1 MSQAV
6 SPSILDRMLEPVG
19 RSMSPEFA
27 RELVEL
33 RADPSDQARI
43 DELAEKCNEGLLTDD
58 ERDEYDRY
66 VHAIHVIGV
75 LQQKAKRVL
84 AGGLRT

>member
-1 MSQAV
+1 MSETL

-27 RELVEL
+27 KELVEL
-33 RADPSDQARI
+33 RADPRDQARI
-43 DELAEKCNEGLLTDD
+43 DELAEKCNEGLLTED
-58 ERDEYDRY
+58 EREEYDRY

-75 LQQKAKRVL
+75 LQAKARRVL
-84 AGGLRT
+84 AARTRT